1 MREPSQMF
9 ENRICGGSNL
19 LADLRQPG
27 TGNTHA
33 IGAPVRLIG
42 ELDGA
47 PLHLTREVRSQS
59 GYFCGDTSRL
69 HFGIPREATLTRL
82 EILWPDGTLSSI
94 ANPRANAQINVTH
107 PPRRSTSL
115 PPFEAARTYNH

>member
-1 MREPSQMF
+1 M
-9 ENRICGGSNL
+9 
-19 LADLRQPG
+19 
-27 TGNTHA
+27 
-33 IGAPVRLIG
+33 RLIG

-59 GYFCGDTSRL
+59 GYFSGDTSRL

-94 ANPRANAQINVTH
+94 ANLRANALVSVTY
-107 PPRRSTSL
+107 PPRQVDPKSRTRNPRRRS
-115 PPFEAARTYNH
+115 AAY

>member
-1 MREPSQMF
+1 MREPSQVF

-33 IGAPVRLIG
+33 IGAQ
-42 ELDGA
+42 GA